1 MLKIRPLMIC
11 KESPE
16 NAVAGWGERNKQK
29 HSAKRKEKGSFFF
42 VVINGRIFIMAGT
55 DRFVITRRR
64 HPWHSSTPLW
74 LNEPFLLFSPSPPSY
89 LCVFF
94 FFFTPLDAARIISP
108 GLAHHSF
115 PFVSPLRLRFRLF
128 CLFIPCTTS
137 TFTGIDS
144 TLTCC

>member
-1 MLKIRPLMIC
+1 MIC

-29 HSAKRKEKGSFFF
+29 HSAKRKEKESFLFCRHQRSHF
-42 VVINGRIFIMAGT
+42 HNGRNGSICHHSTTAPLAQQ
-55 DRFVITRRR
+55 
-64 HPWHSSTPLW
+64 HPPYDLMSLSSYSRLLPL
-74 LNEPFLLFSPSPPSY
+74 PISS
-89 LCVFF
+89 CV

-108 GLAHHSF
+108 GLAHHFF
-115 PFVSPLRLRFRLF
+115 PFCVSIAPTLPTFLF
-128 CLFIPCTTS
+128 VYIPCTTS

>member
-1 MLKIRPLMIC
+1 LGRFFLHGRGAGIYVEIIFLFFTVDRVNFWKKSFGTWRKLVDNRREIFESRRKKGNFGKSDKWPKMIWLMLKIRPLMIC

-64 HPWHSSTPLW
+64 HPWHSSTPL
-74 LNEPFLLFSPSPPSY
+74 
-89 LCVFF
+89 
-94 FFFTPLDAARIISP
+94 
-108 GLAHHSF
+108 
-115 PFVSPLRLRFRLF
+115 
-128 CLFIPCTTS
+128 
-137 TFTGIDS
+137 
-144 TLTCC
+144 

>member
-1 MLKIRPLMIC
+1 MLKAPSVSNLD
-11 KESPE
+11 
-16 NAVAGWGERNKQK
+16 
-29 HSAKRKEKGSFFF
+29 
-42 VVINGRIFIMAGT
+42 VIEHTTVYLIILAY
-55 DRFVITRRR
+55 
-64 HPWHSSTPLW
+64 S
-74 LNEPFLLFSPSPPSY
+74 PFLSV
-89 LCVFF
+89 CI

>member
-1 MLKIRPLMIC
+1 MIWLMLKIRPLMIC

-64 HPWHSSTPLW
+64 HPWHSSTPL
-74 LNEPFLLFSPSPPSY
+74 
-89 LCVFF
+89 
-94 FFFTPLDAARIISP
+94 
-108 GLAHHSF
+108 
-115 PFVSPLRLRFRLF
+115 
-128 CLFIPCTTS
+128 
-137 TFTGIDS
+137 
-144 TLTCC
+144 